1 MSFLGNADDQKTKLK
16 NITGLGTD
24 EYTQEQ
30 VNSAL
35 TDGTAYLKKR
45 TDQNKAFNT
54 AATEYG
60 AGMFEQLKKTG
71 MSEDLAQQ
79 KASEVILALK
89 RANDAVLDFMYPS
102 ALNNNYSATPINAR
116 AIESKGSKT
125 ERAGKS
131 AAGLRGSTRK

>member
-1 MSFLGNADDQKTKLK
+1 MSFLGDADDQKAKLK

-30 VNSAL
+30 VNSAI
-35 TDGTAYLKKR
+35 TDGPAYLKKR
-45 TDQNKAFNT
+45 IDQNKAFNT
-54 AATEYG
+54 AATAYG

-102 ALNNNYSATPINAR
+102 ALNNNYSATPINA
-116 AIESKGSKT
+116 KP
-125 ERAGKS
+125 
-131 AAGLRGSTRK
+131 